1 MNQMNSPLIRVGVFY
16 DGNYFLKI
24 SDYYYFQHERKARI
38 SLEGLHEFIRHQ
50 VAEEEDVDV
59 RLAQVTTSHFFRG
72 RLSATEARDKDRL
85 FHDRLL
91 DDILMN
97 LGVCTHYMP
106 LKTRD
111 GRLQEKGI
119 DVWLSLEALEMALH
133 KTLDVVVL
141 IAGDSDYVPLIRKL
155 NTVGT
160 RVMLLN
166 WDFKYEDFKGETR
179 VTRAS
184 QHLLE
189 QATYPVAMHAVIDRG
204 LQEQDEVVENMFVT
218 QSEPA
223 AFAPSTSGFGY
234 NGAPTAVPATAA
246 SASTVPAA
254 AGAVPGAPRVVRTS
268 GPTAAG
274 PVGTIGISTIKNLKN
289 GFGFV
294 VMPPNNLFF
303 SYADLSEGDFN
314 DLREGD
320 WVEFTVGRNHR
331 DEDCARNVRK
341 VAAPNLTGDEDA
353 DYEPAV
359 VGQALS
365 ATL

>member
-59 RLAQVTTSHFFRG
+59 RLAQITTSHFFRG

-223 AFAPSTSGFGY
+223 AFAPSTSGFSYG
-234 NGAPTAVPATAA
+234 NAATA
-246 SASTVPAA
+246 TPAA
-254 AGAVPGAPRVVRTS
+254 ASTAAPAISGTAAAPKVVRTS

-274 PVGTIGISTIKNLKN
+274 PVGTVGISTIKNLKN

-341 VAAPNLTGDEDA
+341 VAAPNLEGDD
-353 DYEPAV
+353 DYEPTTV
-359 VGQALS
+359 THQALS

>member
-38 SLEGLHEFIRHQ
+38 SLEGLHEYIRHQ

-59 RLAQVTTSHFFRG
+59 RLAQITDAHFFRG

-97 LGVCTHYMP
+97 LGVQTHYMA

-119 DVWLSLEALEMALH
+119 DVWLSLEALELALH

-184 QHLLE
+184 QQLLE
-189 QATYPVAMHAVIDRG
+189 QVTYPVAMHDVIDRG
-204 LQEQDEVVENMFVT
+204 LQAQDEVVEALFVN

-223 AFAPSTSGFGY
+223 AFAPST
-234 NGAPTAVPATAA
+234 A
-246 SASTVPAA
+246 SAPKL
-254 AGAVPGAPRVVRTS
+254 VRPT

-274 PVGTIGISTIKNLKN
+274 PVGTLGMSTIKNLKN

-303 SYADLSEGDFN
+303 SYADLTEGDFN

-341 VAAPNLTGDEDA
+341 VAAPQLNDMDD
-353 DYEPAV
+353 DYEPANV
-359 VGQALS
+359 HA
-365 ATL
+365 ATAEL

>member
-1 MNQMNSPLIRVGVFY
+1 
-16 DGNYFLKI
+16 
-24 SDYYYFQHERKARI
+24 
-38 SLEGLHEFIRHQ
+38 

-59 RLAQVTTSHFFRG
+59 RLAQITDAHFFRG

-97 LGVCTHYMP
+97 LGVQTHYMA

-119 DVWLSLEALEMALH
+119 DVWLSLEALELALH

-184 QHLLE
+184 QQLLE
-189 QATYPVAMHAVIDRG
+189 QVTYPVAMHDVIDRG
-204 LQEQDEVVENMFVT
+204 LEQQDEVVEALFVN

-223 AFAPSTSGFGY
+223 AFAPSTPS
-234 NGAPTAVPATAA
+234 APKLARPT
-246 SASTVPAA
+246 
-254 AGAVPGAPRVVRTS
+254 

-274 PVGTIGISTIKNLKN
+274 PVGTLGMSTIKNLKN

-303 SYADLSEGDFN
+303 SYADLTEGDFN

-341 VAAPNLTGDEDA
+341 VPAPQMTDGED
-353 DYEPAV
+353 DYEP
-359 VGQALS
+359 VGVHAAAEEL
-365 ATL
+365 

>member
-59 RLAQVTTSHFFRG
+59 RLAQITTSHFFRG

-218 QSEPA
+218 LPA
-223 AFAPSTSGFGY
+223 PVAP
-234 NGAPTAVPATAA
+234 NGHTNGSYAPAPAAA
-246 SASTVPAA
+246 SAAA
-254 AGAVPGAPRVVRTS
+254 LAARAVRPT

-274 PVGTIGISTIKNLKN
+274 PVGTIGMSTIKNLKN

-341 VAAPNLTGDEDA
+341 VAAPNLTGDEDG
-353 DYEPAV
+353 DYEPSTVAQSVSAV
-359 VGQALS
+359 L
-365 ATL
+365 

>member
-38 SLEGLHEFIRHQ
+38 SLEGLHEYIRHQ

-59 RLAQVTTSHFFRG
+59 RLAQITDAHFFRG

-97 LGVCTHYMP
+97 LGVQTHYMA

-119 DVWLSLEALEMALH
+119 DVWLSLEALELAPH
-133 KTLDVVVL
+133 KALDVVVL

-184 QHLLE
+184 QQLLE
-189 QATYPVAMHAVIDRG
+189 QVTYPVAMHDVIDRG
-204 LQEQDEVVENMFVT
+204 LEQQDEVVEALFVN

-223 AFAPSTSGFGY
+223 AFAPSTPS
-234 NGAPTAVPATAA
+234 APKLARPT
-246 SASTVPAA
+246 
-254 AGAVPGAPRVVRTS
+254 

-274 PVGTIGISTIKNLKN
+274 PVGTLGMSTIKNLKN

-303 SYADLSEGDFN
+303 SYADLTEGDFN

-341 VAAPNLTGDEDA
+341 VPAPQMSDGED
-353 DYEPAV
+353 DYEPVDVHA
-359 VGQALS
+359 AAEL
-365 ATL
+365 

>member
-59 RLAQVTTSHFFRG
+59 RLAQITDAHFFRG

-97 LGVCTHYMP
+97 LGVTTHYMP

-119 DVWLSLEALEMALH
+119 DVWLSLEALELALH

-184 QHLLE
+184 QQLLE
-189 QATYPVAMHAVIDRG
+189 QVTYPVAMHAVIDQG
-204 LQEQDEVVENMFVT
+204 LLEQDEVVEAMFVNQT
-218 QSEPA
+218 DPA
-223 AFAPSTSGFGY
+223 AFAPSTAA
-234 NGAPTAVPATAA
+234 APTAAKVIRPT
-246 SASTVPAA
+246 
-254 AGAVPGAPRVVRTS
+254 

-274 PVGTIGISTIKNLKN
+274 PVGTLGMSTIKNLKN

-303 SYADLSEGDFN
+303 SYADLTEGDFN

-341 VAAPNLTGDEDA
+341 VAAPQLHDTEEE
-353 DYEPAV
+353 YE
-359 VGQALS
+359 S
-365 ATL
+365 ARPVAAEL

>member
-38 SLEGLHEFIRHQ
+38 SLEGLHEYIRHQ

-59 RLAQVTTSHFFRG
+59 RLAQITDAHFFRG
-72 RLSATEARDKDRL
+72 RLSATEAREKDRL

-97 LGVCTHYMP
+97 LGVQTHYMA

-119 DVWLSLEALEMALH
+119 DVWLSLEALELALH

-184 QHLLE
+184 QQLLE
-189 QATYPVAMHAVIDRG
+189 QVTYPVAMHDVIDRG
-204 LQEQDEVVENMFVT
+204 LQEQDEVVEALFVN

-223 AFAPSTSGFGY
+223 AFAPST
-234 NGAPTAVPATAA
+234 
-246 SASTVPAA
+246 AA
-254 AGAVPGAPRVVRTS
+254 APKLARPT

-274 PVGTIGISTIKNLKN
+274 PVGTLGMSTIKNLKN

-294 VMPPNNLFF
+294 IMPPNNLFF
-303 SYADLSEGDFN
+303 SYTDLTEGDFN

-341 VAAPNLTGDEDA
+341 VAAPQLGDGEDE
-353 DYEPAV
+353 YESVEVHA
-359 VGQALS
+359 
-365 ATL
+365 ATAEL

>member
-59 RLAQVTTSHFFRG
+59 RLTQVTTSHFFRG

-223 AFAPSTSGFGY
+223 AFAPTT
-234 NGAPTAVPATAA
+234 NGVSFSPPPAAPLIPTPAT
-246 SASTVPAA
+246 V
-254 AGAVPGAPRVVRTS
+254 GARVVRTT

-341 VAAPNLTGDEDA
+341 VAAPNLTGEEDGE
-353 DYEPAV
+353 YEAV
-359 VGQALS
+359 SVGQSLS

>member
-1 MNQMNSPLIRVGVFY
+1 MNQMNSPLIRIGVFY

-24 SDYYYFQHERKARI
+24 SDYYYFQHDRKARI

-59 RLAQVTTSHFFRG
+59 RLSQIINSHFFRG

-97 LGVCTHYMP
+97 MGISTHYMP

-119 DVWLSLEALEMALH
+119 DVWLSLEALELAIH
-133 KTLDVVVL
+133 KSLDVVVL
-141 IAGDSDYVPLIRKL
+141 IAGDSDYAPLIKKL

-166 WDFKYEDFKGETR
+166 WDFKYTDFKGENR

-184 QHLLE
+184 QQLLD
-189 QATYPVAMHAVIDRG
+189 QATYPVQMHEIIDQG
-204 LQEQDEVVENMFVT
+204 LVDGDELVDALFVNT
-218 QSEPA
+218 PEPA
-223 AFAPSTSGFGY
+223 AYPSTKPVR
-234 NGAPTAVPATAA
+234 PT
-246 SASTVPAA
+246 
-254 AGAVPGAPRVVRTS
+254 

-274 PVGTIGISTIKNLKN
+274 PVGTVGISTIKNLKN

-303 SYADLSEGDFN
+303 SYADMAEGDFN
-314 DLREGD
+314 ELQEGD

-341 VAAPNLTGDEDA
+341 VEAPEMEEGEESDEEGEDDYGDEQ
-353 DYEPAV
+353 EHE
-359 VGQALS
+359 S
-365 ATL
+365 ANSPERL

>member
-1 MNQMNSPLIRVGVFY
+1 MNQMNSPLIRIGVFY

-38 SLEGLHEFIRHQ
+38 SMEGLHEYIRHQ

-59 RLAQVTTSHFFRG
+59 RLSQIIDAHFFRG

-97 LGVCTHYMP
+97 MSISTHYMP

-111 GRLQEKGI
+111 GRLQEKGV
-119 DVWLSLEALEMALH
+119 DVWLALEALELALH
-133 KTLDVVVL
+133 KSFDVIVL
-141 IAGDSDYVPLIRKL
+141 IAGDSDYVPLIKKL
-155 NTVGT
+155 NTIGT

-166 WDFKYEDFKGETR
+166 WDFKYVDFKGENR

-184 QHLLE
+184 QQLLE
-189 QATYPVAMHAVIDRG
+189 QCTYPVAMHDVIDSG
-204 LQEQDEVVENMFVT
+204 LASSDELIESLFVNT
-218 QSEPA
+218 PEPVSY
-223 AFAPSTSGFGY
+223 PSVKPVR
-234 NGAPTAVPATAA
+234 PT
-246 SASTVPAA
+246 
-254 AGAVPGAPRVVRTS
+254 

-274 PVGTIGISTIKNLKN
+274 PVGTVGISTIKNLKN

-303 SYADLSEGDFN
+303 SYADMAEGDFN

-341 VAAPNLTGDEDA
+341 VQAPAEGD
-353 DYEPAV
+353 DYEEESEEHEHE
-359 VGQALS
+359 S
-365 ATL
+365 AGSPERL

>member
-1 MNQMNSPLIRVGVFY
+1 MNQMNSPLIRIGVFY

-59 RLAQVTTSHFFRG
+59 RLSQITDAHFFRG

-97 LGVCTHYMP
+97 MGITTHYMP

-119 DVWLSLEALEMALH
+119 DVWLSLEALELAMH
-133 KTLDVVVL
+133 KSFDVIVL
-141 IAGDSDYVPLIRKL
+141 IAGDSDYVPLIKKL

-166 WDFKYEDFKGETR
+166 WDFKYVDFKGENR

-184 QHLLE
+184 QQLLE
-189 QATYPVAMHAVIDRG
+189 HATYPIQMHDLIDQGLNTGDDVIEG
-204 LQEQDEVVENMFVT
+204 MFVNT
-218 QSEPA
+218 PDPVA
-223 AFAPSTSGFGY
+223 YPSPKPVR
-234 NGAPTAVPATAA
+234 PT
-246 SASTVPAA
+246 
-254 AGAVPGAPRVVRTS
+254 

-274 PVGTIGISTIKNLKN
+274 PVGTVGMSTIKNLKN

-303 SYADLSEGDFN
+303 SYADMAEGDFN

-341 VAAPNLTGDEDA
+341 VQPPQLNEDGDEYDG
-353 DYEPAV
+353 EPEHE
-359 VGQALS
+359 S
-365 ATL
+365 AASPERL

>member
-1 MNQMNSPLIRVGVFY
+1 MNQMNSPLIRIGVFY

-59 RLAQVTTSHFFRG
+59 RLSQITDAHFFRG

-97 LGVCTHYMP
+97 LGVQTHYMP

-119 DVWLSLEALEMALH
+119 DVWLSLEALELALH

-184 QHLLE
+184 QQLLE
-189 QATYPVAMHAVIDRG
+189 QVTYPVAMHDVIDRG
-204 LQEQDEVVENMFVT
+204 LQAQDDVVESMFVT

-223 AFAPSTSGFGY
+223 AFAPSTLPV
-234 NGAPTAVPATAA
+234 APKPVRPA
-246 SASTVPAA
+246 
-254 AGAVPGAPRVVRTS
+254 

-274 PVGTIGISTIKNLKN
+274 PVGTVGMSTIKNLKN

-303 SYADLSEGDFN
+303 SYADLTEGDFN

-320 WVEFTVGRNHR
+320 WVEFEVGRNHR
-331 DEDCARNVRK
+331 DEDCARKVRK
-341 VAAPNLTGDEDA
+341 VQAPQLSDDDE
-353 DYEPAV
+353 YETINAHHAV
-359 VGQALS
+359 SMEL
-365 ATL
+365 

>member
-1 MNQMNSPLIRVGVFY
+1 MNSPLIRVGVFY

-38 SLEGLHEFIRHQ
+38 SLEGLHEYIRHQ

-59 RLAQVTTSHFFRG
+59 RLAQITDAHFFRG

-97 LGVCTHYMP
+97 LGVQTHYMA

-119 DVWLSLEALEMALH
+119 DVWLSLEALELALH

-184 QHLLE
+184 QQLLE
-189 QATYPVAMHAVIDRG
+189 QVTYPVAMHDVIDRG
-204 LQEQDEVVENMFVT
+204 LEQQDEVVEALFVN

-223 AFAPSTSGFGY
+223 AFAPSTPS
-234 NGAPTAVPATAA
+234 APKLARPT
-246 SASTVPAA
+246 
-254 AGAVPGAPRVVRTS
+254 

-274 PVGTIGISTIKNLKN
+274 PVGTLGMSTIKNLKN

-303 SYADLSEGDFN
+303 SYADLTEGDFN

-341 VAAPNLTGDEDA
+341 VPAPQMTDGED
-353 DYEPAV
+353 DYEP
-359 VGQALS
+359 VGVHAAAEEL
-365 ATL
+365 

>member
-38 SLEGLHEFIRHQ
+38 SLEGLHEYIRHQ

-59 RLAQVTTSHFFRG
+59 RLAQITDAHFFRG

-97 LGVCTHYMP
+97 LGVQTHYMA

-119 DVWLSLEALEMALH
+119 DVWLSLEALELALH

-184 QHLLE
+184 QQLLE
-189 QATYPVAMHAVIDRG
+189 QVTYPVAMHDVIDRG
-204 LQEQDEVVENMFVT
+204 LQQQDEVVEAMFVN
-218 QSEPA
+218 QAEPA
-223 AFAPSTSGFGY
+223 AFAPST
-234 NGAPTAVPATAA
+234 
-246 SASTVPAA
+246 AA
-254 AGAVPGAPRVVRTS
+254 APKLTRPT

-274 PVGTIGISTIKNLKN
+274 PVGTLGMSTIKNLKN

-303 SYADLSEGDFN
+303 SYADLTEGDFN

-341 VAAPNLTGDEDA
+341 VAAPNLAGDEEG
-353 DYEPAV
+353 DYEPSVVSQSVGAV
-359 VGQALS
+359 L
-365 ATL
+365 

>member
-38 SLEGLHEFIRHQ
+38 SLEGLHEYIRHQ

-59 RLAQVTTSHFFRG
+59 RLAQITDAHFFRG

-97 LGVCTHYMP
+97 LGVQTHYMA

-119 DVWLSLEALEMALH
+119 DVWLSLEALELALH

-184 QHLLE
+184 QQLLE
-189 QATYPVAMHAVIDRG
+189 QVTYPVAMHDVIDRG
-204 LQEQDEVVENMFVT
+204 LQTQDEVVEALFVN

-223 AFAPSTSGFGY
+223 AFAPST
-234 NGAPTAVPATAA
+234 A
-246 SASTVPAA
+246 SAPKL
-254 AGAVPGAPRVVRTS
+254 VRPT

-274 PVGTIGISTIKNLKN
+274 PVGTLGMSTIKNLKN

-303 SYADLSEGDFN
+303 SYADLTEGDFN

-341 VAAPNLTGDEDA
+341 VAAPQLSDMEDE
-353 DYEPAV
+353 YEPVIVHA
-359 VGQALS
+359 
-365 ATL
+365 ATAEL

>member
-59 RLAQVTTSHFFRG
+59 RLAQITTSHFFRG

-223 AFAPSTSGFGY
+223 AFAPSTSGFNYG
-234 NGAPTAVPATAA
+234 NAPAT
-246 SASTVPAA
+246 PAA
-254 AGAVPGAPRVVRTS
+254 AANGTAPAAVSGTAAAPKVIRTT

-274 PVGTIGISTIKNLKN
+274 PVGTVGISTIKNLKN

-341 VAAPNLTGDEDA
+341 VAAPNLDGDD
-353 DYEPAV
+353 DYEPTNATH
-359 VGQALS
+359 QALS

>member
-1 MNQMNSPLIRVGVFY
+1 MNQMNSPLVRIGIFY

-38 SLEGLHEFIRHQ
+38 SLEGLHEFVRHQ
-50 VAEEEDVDV
+50 VAEEEDIDL
-59 RLAQVTTSHFFRG
+59 RLAQITEAHFFRG

-119 DVWLSLEALEMALH
+119 DVWLALEALELALH
-133 KTLDVVVL
+133 KSLDVVVL

-184 QHLLE
+184 QQLLE

-204 LQEQDEVVENMFVT
+204 LQEQDEVVEAMFVT

-223 AFAPSTSGFGY
+223 AFAPSS
-234 NGAPTAVPATAA
+234 A
-246 SASTVPAA
+246 SA
-254 AGAVPGAPRVVRTS
+254 APLASKPVRVA

-274 PVGTIGISTIKNLKN
+274 PPGTLGMSTIKNLKN

-303 SYADLSEGDFN
+303 SYADLTEGDFN

-341 VAAPNLTGDEDA
+341 VPAPQMGDDE
-353 DYEPAV
+353 YEPVNSDAMRSTV
-359 VGQALS
+359 EL
-365 ATL
+365 

>member
-59 RLAQVTTSHFFRG
+59 RLAQITTSHFFRG

-204 LQEQDEVVENMFVT
+204 LQEQDEVVENMFVS
-218 QSEPA
+218 QGEPA
-223 AFAPSTSGFGY
+223 AFAPVPGS
-234 NGAPTAVPATAA
+234 APGSFAPPAL
-246 SASTVPAA
+246 
-254 AGAVPGAPRVVRTS
+254 PGAPPAAGPAGAAALRPVRPT

-274 PVGTIGISTIKNLKN
+274 PVGTIGMSTIKNLKN

-303 SYADLSEGDFN
+303 SYADLAEGDFN

-341 VAAPNLTGDEDA
+341 VAAPNMGEEGD
-353 DYEPAV
+353 DYESSGVGSHSMDAV
-359 VGQALS
+359 L
-365 ATL
+365 

>member
-38 SLEGLHEFIRHQ
+38 SLEGLHEYIRHQ

-59 RLAQVTTSHFFRG
+59 RLAQITDAHFFRG

-97 LGVCTHYMP
+97 LGVQTHYMA

-119 DVWLSLEALEMALH
+119 DVWLSLEALELALH

-184 QHLLE
+184 QQLLE
-189 QATYPVAMHAVIDRG
+189 QVTYPVAMHDVIDRG
-204 LQEQDEVVENMFVT
+204 LQQQDEVVEALFVS

-223 AFAPSTSGFGY
+223 AFAPST
-234 NGAPTAVPATAA
+234 A
-246 SASTVPAA
+246 SAPKL
-254 AGAVPGAPRVVRTS
+254 VRPT

-274 PVGTIGISTIKNLKN
+274 PVGTLGMSTIKNLKN

-303 SYADLSEGDFN
+303 SYADLTEGDFN

-341 VAAPNLTGDEDA
+341 VPAPQMSDGEDE
-353 DYEPAV
+353 YEP
-359 VGQALS
+359 VGVHA
-365 ATL
+365 ATAEL

>member
-59 RLAQVTTSHFFRG
+59 RLAQITTSHFFRG

-204 LQEQDEVVENMFVT
+204 LQEQDEVVENMFVN

-223 AFAPSTSGFGY
+223 AFAPVP
-234 NGAPTAVPATAA
+234 GASNTFTPPAALQ
-246 SASTVPAA
+246 PAA
-254 AGAVPGAPRVVRTS
+254 APRAVRPT

-303 SYADLSEGDFN
+303 SYADLAEGDFN

-341 VAAPNLTGDEDA
+341 VPAPAMSEDGSD
-353 DYEPAV
+353 DYEASDVNSHSMGAV
-359 VGQALS
+359 L
-365 ATL
+365 

>member
-38 SLEGLHEFIRHQ
+38 SLEGLHEYIRHQ

-59 RLAQVTTSHFFRG
+59 RLAQITDAHFFRG

-97 LGVCTHYMP
+97 LGVQTHYMA

-119 DVWLSLEALEMALH
+119 DVWLSLEALELALH

-184 QHLLE
+184 QQLLE
-189 QATYPVAMHAVIDRG
+189 QVTYPVAMHDVIDRG
-204 LQEQDEVVENMFVT
+204 LAQQDEVVEALFVN

-223 AFAPSTSGFGY
+223 AFAPNS
-234 NGAPTAVPATAA
+234 
-246 SASTVPAA
+246 AA
-254 AGAVPGAPRVVRTS
+254 APKLVRPT

-274 PVGTIGISTIKNLKN
+274 PVGTLGMSTIKNLKN

-303 SYADLSEGDFN
+303 SYADLTEGDFN

-341 VAAPNLTGDEDA
+341 VPAPQLSDGEDE
-353 DYEPAV
+353 YEP
-359 VGQALS
+359 VGVHAS
-365 ATL
+365 AEL

>member
-59 RLAQVTTSHFFRG
+59 RLAQITTSHFFRG

-189 QATYPVAMHAVIDRG
+189 QATYPVAMHSVIDRG

-223 AFAPSTSGFGY
+223 AFATMP
-234 NGAPTAVPATAA
+234 APTATNGHGTAPSYPTASPAALAAAAA
-246 SASTVPAA
+246 SRAA
-254 AGAVPGAPRVVRTS
+254 AARPT

-274 PVGTIGISTIKNLKN
+274 PVGTVGISTIKNLKN

-294 VMPPNNLFF
+294 IMPPNNLFF

-341 VAAPNLTGDEDA
+341 VAAPNLNGDEDG
-353 DYEPAV
+353 DFEPSTVAAQSIGAV
-359 VGQALS
+359 L
-365 ATL
+365 

>member
-38 SLEGLHEFIRHQ
+38 SLEGLHEYIRHQ

-59 RLAQVTTSHFFRG
+59 RLAQITDAHFFRG

-97 LGVCTHYMP
+97 LGVQTHYMA

-119 DVWLSLEALEMALH
+119 DVWLSLEALELALH

-155 NTVGT
+155 NTVGN

-184 QHLLE
+184 QQLLE
-189 QATYPVAMHAVIDRG
+189 QVTYPVAMHDVIDRG
-204 LQEQDEVVENMFVT
+204 LAQQDEVVEALFVN

-223 AFAPSTSGFGY
+223 AFAPNS
-234 NGAPTAVPATAA
+234 
-246 SASTVPAA
+246 AA
-254 AGAVPGAPRVVRTS
+254 APKLVRPT

-274 PVGTIGISTIKNLKN
+274 PVGTLGMSTIKNLKN

-303 SYADLSEGDFN
+303 SYADLTEGDFN

-341 VAAPNLTGDEDA
+341 VPAPQMVDGEDE
-353 DYEPAV
+353 YEPVGVHSAV
-359 VGQALS
+359 EL
-365 ATL
+365 

>member
-59 RLAQVTTSHFFRG
+59 RLAQITEAHFFRG

-97 LGVCTHYMP
+97 LGVSTHYMP

-119 DVWLSLEALEMALH
+119 DVWLSLEALELALH

-184 QHLLE
+184 QQLLE
-189 QATYPVAMHAVIDRG
+189 QVTYPVAMHDVIDRG
-204 LQEQDEVVENMFVT
+204 LQAQDEVVESLFVT
-218 QSEPA
+218 QTEPA
-223 AFAPSTSGFGY
+223 AFAPST
-234 NGAPTAVPATAA
+234 
-246 SASTVPAA
+246 AA
-254 AGAVPGAPRVVRTS
+254 APKVVRAT

-274 PVGTIGISTIKNLKN
+274 PVGTLGMSTIKNLKN

-303 SYADLSEGDFN
+303 SYADLTEGDFN

-341 VAAPNLTGDEDA
+341 VPAPQMSDTED
-353 DYEPAV
+353 DYEP
-359 VGQALS
+359 VGMHAAEL
-365 ATL
+365 

>member
-59 RLAQVTTSHFFRG
+59 RLAQITTSHFFRG

-223 AFAPSTSGFGY
+223 AFAPSTSGFSYG
-234 NGAPTAVPATAA
+234 NAPATPAPAVPAAVSGTAA
-246 SASTVPAA
+246 
-254 AGAVPGAPRVVRTS
+254 APKVIRTT

-274 PVGTIGISTIKNLKN
+274 PVGTVGISTIKNLKN

-341 VAAPNLTGDEDA
+341 VAAPNLDGDD
-353 DYEPAV
+353 DYEPATSTH
-359 VGQALS
+359 QALS

>member
-59 RLAQVTTSHFFRG
+59 RLAQITTSHFFRG

-204 LQEQDEVVENMFVT
+204 LQEQDEVVENMFVS
-218 QSEPA
+218 QNEPA
-223 AFAPSTSGFGY
+223 AFAPGPSSPGSF
-234 NGAPTAVPATAA
+234 AA
-246 SASTVPAA
+246 PAA
-254 AGAVPGAPRVVRTS
+254 AATGTPAAGLGAPRPARPT

-303 SYADLSEGDFN
+303 SYADLAEGDFN

-341 VAAPNLTGDEDA
+341 VAAPNMSEDGDGDGD
-353 DYEPAV
+353 DYEASNVDSHSMGAV
-359 VGQALS
+359 L
-365 ATL
+365 

>member
-59 RLAQVTTSHFFRG
+59 RLAQITTSHFFRG

-223 AFAPSTSGFGY
+223 AFAPSTSGFSYG
-234 NGAPTAVPATAA
+234 NAPAAATSATGPAAAPTANG
-246 SASTVPAA
+246 AA
-254 AGAVPGAPRVVRTS
+254 AAPKVVRTS

-341 VAAPNLTGDEDA
+341 VAAPNLDGDD
-353 DYEPAV
+353 DYEPATV
-359 VGQALS
+359 THQALS

>member
-1 MNQMNSPLIRVGVFY
+1 MNSPLIRIGVFY

-24 SDYYYFQHERKARI
+24 SDYYYFQHDRKARI

-59 RLAQVTTSHFFRG
+59 RLSQIIDAHFFRG

-97 LGVCTHYMP
+97 MGIQTHYMP

-119 DVWLSLEALEMALH
+119 DVWLSLEALELAIH
-133 KTLDVVVL
+133 KSFDVVVL
-141 IAGDSDYVPLIRKL
+141 IAGDSDYAPLIKKL

-166 WDFKYEDFKGETR
+166 WDFKYTDFKGENR

-184 QHLLE
+184 QQLLD
-189 QATYPVAMHAVIDRG
+189 QATYPIQMHEIIDQG
-204 LQEQDEVVENMFVT
+204 LSTGDELVETMFVNT
-218 QSEPA
+218 PEPVA
-223 AFAPSTSGFGY
+223 YPAVKPVR
-234 NGAPTAVPATAA
+234 PT
-246 SASTVPAA
+246 
-254 AGAVPGAPRVVRTS
+254 

-303 SYADLSEGDFN
+303 SYADMAEGDFN
-314 DLREGD
+314 ELREGD

-341 VAAPNLTGDEDA
+341 VEAPEIDENDEY
-353 DYEPAV
+353 DHDHHEHE
-359 VGQALS
+359 S
-365 ATL
+365 ASSPERL

>member
-38 SLEGLHEFIRHQ
+38 SLEGLHEYIRHQ

-59 RLAQVTTSHFFRG
+59 RLAQITDAHFFRG

-97 LGVCTHYMP
+97 LGVQTHYMA

-119 DVWLSLEALEMALH
+119 DVWLSLEALELALH

-184 QHLLE
+184 QQLLE
-189 QATYPVAMHAVIDRG
+189 QVTYPVAMHDVIDRG
-204 LQEQDEVVENMFVT
+204 LQTQDEVVEALFVN

-223 AFAPSTSGFGY
+223 AFAPST
-234 NGAPTAVPATAA
+234 A
-246 SASTVPAA
+246 SAPKL
-254 AGAVPGAPRVVRTS
+254 VRPT

-274 PVGTIGISTIKNLKN
+274 PVGTLGMSTIKNLKN

-303 SYADLSEGDFN
+303 SYADLTEGDFN

-341 VAAPNLTGDEDA
+341 VTAPQLSDMDDE
-353 DYEPAV
+353 YEPV
-359 VGQALS
+359 S
-365 ATL
+365 THTATAEL

>member
-1 MNQMNSPLIRVGVFY
+1 
-16 DGNYFLKI
+16 
-24 SDYYYFQHERKARI
+24 
-38 SLEGLHEFIRHQ
+38 
-50 VAEEEDVDV
+50 
-59 RLAQVTTSHFFRG
+59 
-72 RLSATEARDKDRL
+72 
-85 FHDRLL
+85 
-91 DDILMN
+91 
-97 LGVCTHYMP
+97 
-106 LKTRD
+106 
-111 GRLQEKGI
+111 
-119 DVWLSLEALEMALH
+119 
-133 KTLDVVVL
+133 
-141 IAGDSDYVPLIRKL
+141 
-155 NTVGT
+155 
-160 RVMLLN
+160 VMLLN

-218 QSEPA
+218 QGEPA
-223 AFAPSTSGFGY
+223 AFATMPAPAAP
-234 NGAPTAVPATAA
+234 NGQANGSYA
-246 SASTVPAA
+246 PAA
-254 AGAVPGAPRVVRTS
+254 AAAAAAASQAALAARAVRPT

-274 PVGTIGISTIKNLKN
+274 PVGTIGMSTIKNLKN

-341 VAAPNLTGDEDA
+341 VAAPNLTGDEDG
-353 DYEPAV
+353 DYEPSTVAQSVSAV
-359 VGQALS
+359 L
-365 ATL
+365 

>member
-1 MNQMNSPLIRVGVFY
+1 VQ
-16 DGNYFLKI
+16 
-24 SDYYYFQHERKARI
+24 
-38 SLEGLHEFIRHQ
+38 
-50 VAEEEDVDV
+50 
-59 RLAQVTTSHFFRG
+59 
-72 RLSATEARDKDRL
+72 
-85 FHDRLL
+85 
-91 DDILMN
+91 
-97 LGVCTHYMP
+97 THYMP

-119 DVWLSLEALEMALH
+119 DVWLSLEALELALH

-184 QHLLE
+184 QQLLE
-189 QATYPVAMHAVIDRG
+189 QVTYPVAMHDVIDRG
-204 LQEQDEVVENMFVT
+204 LQAQDEVVEAMFVT

-223 AFAPSTSGFGY
+223 AFAPSTL
-234 NGAPTAVPATAA
+234 PTPAKVAR
-246 SASTVPAA
+246 PA
-254 AGAVPGAPRVVRTS
+254 

-274 PVGTIGISTIKNLKN
+274 PVGTVGMSTIKNLKN

-303 SYADLSEGDFN
+303 SYADLTEGDFN

-341 VAAPNLTGDEDA
+341 VQPPQLSEDD
-353 DYEPAV
+353 DYEV
-359 VGQALS
+359 VGAHAVAAEL
-365 ATL
+365 

>member
-59 RLAQVTTSHFFRG
+59 RLAQITTSHFFRG

-223 AFAPSTSGFGY
+223 AFATLPAPAAP
-234 NGAPTAVPATAA
+234 NGHTNGSYAPAPAAA
-246 SASTVPAA
+246 SAAA
-254 AGAVPGAPRVVRTS
+254 LAARAVRPT

-274 PVGTIGISTIKNLKN
+274 PVGTIGMSTIKNLKN
-289 GFGFV
+289 GFG
-294 VMPPNNLFF
+294 FF

-341 VAAPNLTGDEDA
+341 VAAPNLTGDEDG
-353 DYEPAV
+353 DYEPSTVAQSVSAV
-359 VGQALS
+359 L
-365 ATL
+365 

>member
-1 MNQMNSPLIRVGVFY
+1 MNSPLIRVGVFY

-38 SLEGLHEFIRHQ
+38 SLEGLHEYIRHQ

-59 RLAQVTTSHFFRG
+59 RLAQITDAHFFRG

-97 LGVCTHYMP
+97 LGVQTHYMA

-119 DVWLSLEALEMALH
+119 DVWLSLEALELALH

-184 QHLLE
+184 QQLLE
-189 QATYPVAMHAVIDRG
+189 QVTYPVAMHDVIDRG
-204 LQEQDEVVENMFVT
+204 LQTQDEVVEALFVN

-223 AFAPSTSGFGY
+223 AFAPST
-234 NGAPTAVPATAA
+234 A
-246 SASTVPAA
+246 SAPKL
-254 AGAVPGAPRVVRTS
+254 VRPT

-274 PVGTIGISTIKNLKN
+274 PVGTLGMSTIKNLKN

-303 SYADLSEGDFN
+303 SYADLTEGDFN

-341 VAAPNLTGDEDA
+341 VAAPQLSDMEDE
-353 DYEPAV
+353 YEPVIVHA
-359 VGQALS
+359 
-365 ATL
+365 ATAEL

>member
-59 RLAQVTTSHFFRG
+59 RLAQITTSHFFRG

-218 QSEPA
+218 QNEPA
-223 AFAPSTSGFGY
+223 AFAPSTSGFSYGS
-234 NGAPTAVPATAA
+234 APAT
-246 SASTVPAA
+246 PAA
-254 AGAVPGAPRVVRTS
+254 AATTAPAAASGTAAAPKVVRTS

-274 PVGTIGISTIKNLKN
+274 PVGTVGISTIKNLKN

-341 VAAPNLTGDEDA
+341 VAAPNLEGDD
-353 DYEPAV
+353 DYEPTNVAH
-359 VGQALS
+359 QALS

>member
-1 MNQMNSPLIRVGVFY
+1 MNQMNSPLIRIGVFY

-24 SDYYYFQHERKARI
+24 SDYYYFQHDRKARI

-59 RLAQVTTSHFFRG
+59 RLSQIIDSHFFRG

-97 LGVCTHYMP
+97 LGITTHYMP

-119 DVWLSLEALEMALH
+119 DVWLSLEALELSLH
-133 KTLDVVVL
+133 KSFDVVVL
-141 IAGDSDYVPLIRKL
+141 IAGDSDYVPLIKKL
-155 NTVGT
+155 NTIGT

-166 WDFKYEDFKGETR
+166 WDFKYVDFKGENR

-184 QHLLE
+184 QQLLE
-189 QATYPVAMHAVIDRG
+189 QVTYPTQMHDIIDQG
-204 LQEQDEVVENMFVT
+204 LSSGDEVIEGMFVNT
-218 QSEPA
+218 PEPA
-223 AFAPSTSGFGY
+223 AFPS
-234 NGAPTAVPATAA
+234 AKPVRPT
-246 SASTVPAA
+246 
-254 AGAVPGAPRVVRTS
+254 

-274 PVGTIGISTIKNLKN
+274 PVGTVGISTIKNLKN

-303 SYADLSEGDFN
+303 SYADMAEGDFN
-314 DLREGD
+314 DLHEGD

-331 DEDCARNVRK
+331 DEDCARQVRK
-341 VAAPNLTGDEDA
+341 VAPPEMDGDEYGEA
-353 DYEPAV
+353 EHE
-359 VGQALS
+359 S
-365 ATL
+365 ASSPERL

>member
-59 RLAQVTTSHFFRG
+59 RLAQITTSHFYRG

-223 AFAPSTSGFGY
+223 AFAPSTSGFNYG
-234 NGAPTAVPATAA
+234 NA
-246 SASTVPAA
+246 PAA
-254 AGAVPGAPRVVRTS
+254 ATSAAGPAAAPAANGAAAAPKVVRTS

-341 VAAPNLTGDEDA
+341 VAAPNLDGDD
-353 DYEPAV
+353 DYEPATV
-359 VGQALS
+359 THQALS

>member
-59 RLAQVTTSHFFRG
+59 RLAQVTTAHFFRG

-223 AFAPSTSGFGY
+223 AFAP
-234 NGAPTAVPATAA
+234 APGGLSYGNALQAT
-246 SASTVPAA
+246 PAA
-254 AGAVPGAPRVVRTS
+254 AGAASAAAAAPKVVRTS

-341 VAAPNLTGDEDA
+341 VAAPNLTGDEDG

-359 VGQALS
+359 VAHQALS

>member
-1 MNQMNSPLIRVGVFY
+1 
-16 DGNYFLKI
+16 
-24 SDYYYFQHERKARI
+24 
-38 SLEGLHEFIRHQ
+38 LEGLHEYIRHQ

-59 RLAQVTTSHFFRG
+59 RLAQITDAHFFRG

-97 LGVCTHYMP
+97 LGVQTHYMA

-119 DVWLSLEALEMALH
+119 DVWLSLEALELALH

-184 QHLLE
+184 QQLLE
-189 QATYPVAMHAVIDRG
+189 QVTYPVAMHDVIDRG
-204 LQEQDEVVENMFVT
+204 LQAQDEVVEALFVN

-223 AFAPSTSGFGY
+223 AFAPST
-234 NGAPTAVPATAA
+234 A
-246 SASTVPAA
+246 SAPKL
-254 AGAVPGAPRVVRTS
+254 VRPT

-274 PVGTIGISTIKNLKN
+274 PVGTLGMSTIKNLKN

-303 SYADLSEGDFN
+303 SYADLTEGDFN

-341 VAAPNLTGDEDA
+341 VAAPQLNDMDD
-353 DYEPAV
+353 DYEPANV
-359 VGQALS
+359 HT
-365 ATL
+365 ATAEL